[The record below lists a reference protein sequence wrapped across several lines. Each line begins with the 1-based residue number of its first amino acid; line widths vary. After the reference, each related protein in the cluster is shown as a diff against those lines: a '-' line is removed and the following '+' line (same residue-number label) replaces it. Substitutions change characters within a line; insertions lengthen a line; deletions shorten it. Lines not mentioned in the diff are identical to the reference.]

1 MKTFNS
7 LSLATSSV
15 ALALG
20 LIAGASSI
28 SLAQTA
34 APTASPAAT
43 STAVANAS
51 QPARG
56 GYMKMLKQMGLTPA
70 QEAQIKPL
78 MKSQKMQI
86 DAIKA
91 NTALTDQ
98 QRKQQMRQVRQATLT
113 SIRAD
118 LTPAQQQSLDTY
130 MAQQKA
136 ERKAARVGSQP

>member
-34 APTASPAAT
+34 APTASPAVT
-43 STAVANAS
+43 STPVADAS

-98 QRKQQMRQVRQATLT
+98 QRKQQMRQVRQSTLA

-118 LTPAQQQSLDTY
+118 LTPAQQQTLDTY
-130 MAQQKA
+130 LAQQKA
-136 ERKAARVGSQP
+136 DRRAARTGSQP